1 MTLYYKFVIRM
12 LIAAIIISTSSVWVK
27 IAEVAPSVSGF
38 YRMFIGGALLLI
50 ICLSKNLDLWRGW
63 KYFSWLFLAA
73 VFFALDLYFWH
84 RSIFYIG
91 PGLATVLGNFQV
103 FFMTLAG
110 VLFFREK
117 ISLNFILGLVI
128 TITGLFF
135 LVGIYWADLSDQY
148 QTGVVYGLLT
158 AVVYTGFM
166 LSLRHV
172 QSKDNGLSA
181 YSNLGIMSLLCALI
195 LFIELTVSGLDISI
209 PSTQSFVSLLILGVF
224 CQVVGWVLITQTMPN
239 LPTSIVG
246 VVLLLQPA
254 LSMLWDVL
262 FFARPMSLLDM
273 VGLSMVLI
281 GVYLASL
288 NKKSK
293 F

>member
-1 MTLYYKFVIRM
+1 MTLYYKFVIRL
-12 LIAAIIISTSSVWVK
+12 LIAAFIISTSSVWVK

-38 YRMFIGGALLLI
+38 YRMFIGGVLLLI
-50 ICLSKNLDLWRGW
+50 ICLYKNLDLWRGW

-110 VLFFREK
+110 VLFFKEQ

-128 TITGLFF
+128 TIIGLFF

-158 AVVYTGFM
+158 AIVYTGFM

-172 QSKDNGLSA
+172 QSQEKGLSA
-181 YSNLGIMSLLCALI
+181 YSNLGIMSLMCALI

-209 PSTQSFVSLLILGVF
+209 PSTQSFISLLILGVF
-224 CQVVGWVLITQTMPN
+224 CQVIGWVLITNTMPN

-246 VVLLLQPA
+246 IVLLLQPA

-262 FFARPMSLLDM
+262 FFSRPMSLLDM
-273 VGLSMVLI
+273 LGLTMVLV

-288 NKKSK
+288 KKK
-293 F
+293 A